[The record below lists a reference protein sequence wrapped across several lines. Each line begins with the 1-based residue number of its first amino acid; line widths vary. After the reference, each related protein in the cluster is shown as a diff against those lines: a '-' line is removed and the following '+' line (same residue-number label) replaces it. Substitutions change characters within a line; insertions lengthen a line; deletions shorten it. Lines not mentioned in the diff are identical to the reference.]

1 MNAQRIRKSEAKPGR
16 RSVEDFTEL
25 EQWTAYF
32 NGDPIR
38 VFKKGMNI
46 LDRIQVSKYGSIAIQ
61 ARFPAVPEIE
71 SRRPLLDVG
80 GYSRIFQPGP

>member
-1 MNAQRIRKSEAKPGR
+1 M
-16 RSVEDFTEL
+16 EDFTEL

-71 SRRPLLDVG
+71 S
-80 GYSRIFQPGP
+80 